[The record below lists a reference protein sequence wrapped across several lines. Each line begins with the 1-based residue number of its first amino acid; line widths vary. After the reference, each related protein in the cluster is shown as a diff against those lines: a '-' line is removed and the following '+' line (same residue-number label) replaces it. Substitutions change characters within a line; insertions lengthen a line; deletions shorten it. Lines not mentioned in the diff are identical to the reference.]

1 MVLWLM
7 LNRGMQGVILFVMLA
22 LCVST
27 VLVQIN
33 IRWSDTNGCYKGGS
47 GICVAGCVIC
57 FYVFW

>member
-1 MVLWLM
+1 M
-7 LNRGMQGVILFVMLA
+7 LNRGLQGVILFVMLA